1 MPAPTPFPS
10 PFPALYLYPLNDSF
24 IPKHISLVHNQH
36 VKIGRQTNA
45 KTTPGERN
53 GYFDSKVLS
62 RQHAEVWEESGK
74 IFIKDVKSSNGT
86 FINGERLSA
95 EGVESDPYELK
106 SDDIVEFGID
116 IVGEDNKTI
125 VHHKVAARVVCI
137 FSDQDAQMAARAE
150 QHQLAQY
157 SSSQQPSSFASS
169 PSSSNNPQG
178 SSSFNFNH
186 SQTQSGGPQGSGGLG
201 GGLGG
206 VPGGGGGGGL
216 GGGVGGGG
224 PPRRPTSQLSQQGIT
239 GMGGM
244 GAGMRAPGKSGL
256 TFDHILTRL
265 QGELQKSRETGAEL
279 HTLTNAM
286 NEIHDTL
293 GGGGGGASGNTNGN
307 PSNAPPY
314 PNPSNLP
321 PVRPPQPSSPPPPA
335 STTAAA
341 TGASAPGAPSPEGE
355 TSPSTTDPTSTSTT
369 SSTSTSSPSILLT
382 TLQTQ
387 LKDTQTSLSQH
398 VDKIRFLEDALKEQE
413 AIRREVGLLRDMM
426 EAVQRRAGGALG
438 EEEQQQQRHRQQSEQ
453 MKRRRQRPVK
463 AKGKQKEVEVEAGS
477 VDLIDDHEEHEPKG
491 GFDIDI
497 EDESVVVP
505 GLEERDTD
513 TSKAAEDEYMVNGVH
528 DNDNGEEVED
538 EEDEDEEDD
547 DDDDEDDAR
556 SVATAVP
563 HELESVEEV
572 DEDVEAEAEAEVEPE
587 TETEATQP
595 RYQVHGRVAPSPAD
609 QDDEERLGI
618 GKPRSPTKRSHPPSS
633 SPSHYSH
640 PNHINAFINGSGPN
654 SNPSHIDPHISES
667 EIQTQTLTNQLQTLS
682 SQLESALALS
692 STLQAQHS
700 EARDVIYALEGKVRV
715 LERLVGVGVGIDSIA
730 EGRVEQDEDGDR
742 SAAKGETST
751 TTSTNAVHD
760 DSSSSTSTSDP
771 EDIDTSVENIS
782 ASTSRENLP
791 PSSLT
796 TLLLEWKKTV
806 QGQWSSVQEEWAQER
821 QRLLR
826 AREEW
831 EGKRDEWEDRLRA
844 LDSSSSSSLQN
855 QVSTT
860 QTPPTQMDDTKF
872 RLLDEKLASLDSS
885 LRTVESR
892 IGNVE
897 GKVGDTV
904 DGLRKL
910 DRRVSL
916 AYQTAP
922 NGDLASKHRSS
933 NIAGGGVVGS
943 GHGLVTPPSP
953 RSLSSD
959 SAHSRSR
966 SHSPRRKSRSS
977 RGRTSTRKRSLS
989 RGAETDD
996 TEATLAS
1003 EEGNGPNNSHAGPF
1017 GSLFDKMGGNKIFG
1031 SDGKYQQQQ
1040 QQQNRNMITNSKE
1053 MTTATKTKNG
1063 LLSGGVSAGS
1073 PEGTLVDE
1081 RTSASSSLHSITR
1094 TPLINPINS
1103 PLRSLAIRNWMEA
1116 PAVVLWRYVNE
1127 QANGM
1132 NMQAAFGVLVL
1143 SIAAAAVVWRVKP
1156 DSV

>member
-1 MPAPTPFPS
+1 MEPMPAPTPFPS

-206 VPGGGGGGGL
+206 VPGGGGGGG
-216 GGGVGGGG
+216 
-224 PPRRPTSQLSQQGIT
+224 IT

-293 GGGGGGASGNTNGN
+293 GGGGG
-307 PSNAPPY
+307 
-314 PNPSNLP
+314 
-321 PVRPPQPSSPPPPA
+321 VRPPQPSSPPPPA

-538 EEDEDEEDD
+538 EEMKTRKMMTMMTKH
-547 DDDDEDDAR
+547 DAR

-595 RYQVHGRVAPSPAD
+595 RYQVHGRGQALINGVDNTHGDVNNEVVSAVAPSPAD
-609 QDDEERLGI
+609 QDDEERKQSQQVGRPTTPEPGNLGL
-618 GKPRSPTKRSHPPSS
+618 GLLPKDHPPSS

-751 TTSTNAVHD
+751 TTSTNAGKP
-760 DSSSSTSTSDP
+760 SS
-771 EDIDTSVENIS
+771 
-782 ASTSRENLP
+782 
-791 PSSLT
+791 SSLT

-844 LDSSSSSSLQN
+844 LDSSSSSSFQN

-885 LRTVESR
+885 LSYRR
-892 IGNVE
+892 IPNRE
-897 GKVGDTV
+897 RRRKSGDTV

-910 DRRVSL
+910 DRRRTRLLQTEISL
-916 AYQTAP
+916 LNTVHP
-922 NGDLASKHRSS
+922 
-933 NIAGGGVVGS
+933 NIAGSGVVGS

-959 SAHSRSR
+959 SHILVLDLTV
-966 SHSPRRKSRSS
+966 
-977 RGRTSTRKRSLS
+977 RGEKRGAAEGRSLS

-1040 QQQNRNMITNSKE
+1040 QQQNRDMITNSK
-1053 MTTATKTKNG
+1053 K
-1063 LLSGGVSAGS
+1063 
-1073 PEGTLVDE
+1073 
-1081 RTSASSSLHSITR
+1081 
-1094 TPLINPINS
+1094 
-1103 PLRSLAIRNWMEA
+1103 
-1116 PAVVLWRYVNE
+1116 
-1127 QANGM
+1127 
-1132 NMQAAFGVLVL
+1132 
-1143 SIAAAAVVWRVKP
+1143 
-1156 DSV
+1156 

>member
-206 VPGGGGGGGL
+206 VPGGGGGGG
-216 GGGVGGGG
+216 
-224 PPRRPTSQLSQQGIT
+224 IT

-293 GGGGGGASGNTNGN
+293 GGGGG
-307 PSNAPPY
+307 
-314 PNPSNLP
+314 
-321 PVRPPQPSSPPPPA
+321 VRPPQPSSPPPPA

-538 EEDEDEEDD
+538 EEMKTRKMMTMMTKH
-547 DDDDEDDAR
+547 DAR

-595 RYQVHGRVAPSPAD
+595 RYQVHGRGQALINGVDNTHGDVNNEVVSAVAPSPAD
-609 QDDEERLGI
+609 QDDEERKQSQQVG
-618 GKPRSPTKRSHPPSS
+618 RPTTPEPDHPPSS

-760 DSSSSTSTSDP
+760 DSSSSTSTPDS

-844 LDSSSSSSLQN
+844 LDSSSSSSFQN

-933 NIAGGGVVGS
+933 NIAGSGVVGS

-966 SHSPRRKSRSS
+966 SHSPRRKARSS

-1040 QQQNRNMITNSKE
+1040 QQQNRDMITNSKE

-1063 LLSGGVSAGS
+1063 LLSGRVSAGS

-1081 RTSASSSLHSITR
+1081 RTSASSSSAFD
-1094 TPLINPINS
+1094 NPNPTNKS
-1103 PLRSLAIRNWMEA
+1103 HQFSSSLSGDTELDGSTSGGAMA
-1116 PAVVLWRYVNE
+1116 NE